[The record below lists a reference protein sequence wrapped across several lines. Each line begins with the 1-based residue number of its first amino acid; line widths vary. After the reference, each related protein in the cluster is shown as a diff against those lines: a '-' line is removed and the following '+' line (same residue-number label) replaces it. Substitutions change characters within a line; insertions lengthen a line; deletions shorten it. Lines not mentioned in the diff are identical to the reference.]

1 MFWINVR
8 PKRPIP
14 APKLIKLF
22 CQSDKDAQLDDYE
35 LVANDL
41 SERSD
46 SQTSAVSLPQ
56 SPFAFC
62 VRYLRIYGWVV
73 VFILLFEAGQSAC
86 SILLPYAIKQIMDTV
101 AAVNAN
107 GGDLWNLLKTP
118 LWLFAGL
125 NLGVLLFSR
134 ASGTI
139 LVMLGPALR
148 RRIRRELFQHLQRHS
163 QRYFLSNFAGSLSNR
178 IAEVSMS
185 VAHTLWTIMFDFWP
199 LAISFIVS
207 LYLLSAVHLK
217 LALTLAAWVIS
228 YVAISYWLA
237 TKCRVYAR
245 RFAAARSVVSGKIVD
260 SVSNI
265 MNAKL
270 FARRDFEKRYLE
282 HYLDLEVAR
291 ARETYWFMEWIR
303 WFQYSAAMILMIGIV
318 GYALVIWANNG
329 MTVGEFTM
337 AASLSLL
344 LIEQAR
350 GLSRRFLEF
359 FEYIGNINDGV
370 NIIVIPHEVV
380 DHSTRALVV
389 HNASIEID
397 KLDFAYVENKLVF
410 KNLCLTIAAGEKVG
424 LVGFSGSGKSSL
436 LNLILRLFEPQGG
449 EIRVDG
455 QNIAQVTQESLRDNI
470 AMIPQD
476 PMLFHRSLMENI
488 RYGRLTASDDEVVE
502 AAKRAH
508 AHEFIIETED
518 GYNSLVGERG
528 VKLSGGQRQRIALA
542 RAILKNAP
550 ILLLDEATS
559 SLDSVTERHI
569 QDSLHYLMQD
579 KTVLVIAHRLST
591 LSHLDRII
599 VFHEGK
605 IIEDGFARRTARA
618 RRALCG
624 NVVHAGGRIF
634 ARRRHRHIKYRPRRL
649 GGNEQWNSA

>member
-1 MFWINVR
+1 MQVEENEHITELEASSGA
-8 PKRPIP
+8 IS
-14 APKLIKLF
+14 AALE
-22 CQSDKDAQLDDYE
+22 QGDAKALD
-35 LVANDL
+35 
-41 SERSD
+41 
-46 SQTSAVSLPQ
+46 LPQ
-56 SPFAFC
+56 SPFPFC
-62 VRYLRIYGWVV
+62 LRYLKVYGWVV
-73 VFILLFEAGQSAC
+73 ACILVFEAGQSAC
-86 SILLPYAIKQIMDTV
+86 SMLLPYAIKQIMDTV
-101 AAVNAN
+101 AAAGAGSDNI
-107 GGDLWNLLKTP
+107 WQLLSTP

-125 NLGVLLFSR
+125 NLGVVLFSR

-139 LVMLGPALR
+139 LVMLGPAIR
-148 RRIRRELFQHLQRHS
+148 RRIRRELFQHLQQHS

-185 VAHTLWTIMFDFWP
+185 VAHTLWTILFDFWP
-199 LAISFIVS
+199 LAISFFVS
-207 LYLLSAVHLK
+207 FYLLSTVHLQ
-217 LALTLAAWVIS
+217 LALTLAAWVVS
-228 YVAISYWLA
+228 YVLISYWLA

-245 RFAAARSVVSGKIVD
+245 KFAAARSVVSGKIVD

-270 FARRDFEKRYLE
+270 FARRDFEKQYLE
-282 HYLDLEVAR
+282 HYLGLEVSR

-303 WFQYSAAMILMIGIV
+303 WFQYTAAMILMLGIV
-318 GYALVIWANNG
+318 GYALVIWADDG

-337 AASLSLL
+337 AASLSLM

-380 DHSTRALVV
+380 DNSAQQLTVNDAR
-389 HNASIEID
+389 IDID
-397 KLDFAYVENKLVF
+397 KIDFEYVTGKSVF
-410 KNLCLTIAAGEKVG
+410 KDLTLNVSAGEKIG

-455 QNIAQVTQESLRDNI
+455 QNIAAVSQESLRASI

-476 PMLFHRSLMENI
+476 PMLFHRSLRENI
-488 RYGRLTASDDEVVE
+488 RYGNLQASEQEVVE
-502 AAKRAH
+502 AAKKAH
-508 AHEFIIETED
+508 AHEFIIETEE
-518 GYNSLVGERG
+518 GYDSLVGERG

-569 QDSLHYLMQD
+569 QDSLSYLMQD

-591 LSHLDRII
+591 LAHLDRII

-605 IIEDGFARRTARA
+605 IIEDGNHNELLAKDGHYATMWAMQ
-618 RRALCG
+618 
-624 NVVHAGGRIF
+624 AGGF
-634 ARRRHRHIKYRPRRL
+634 LPD
-649 GGNEQWNSA
+649 EQPDS

>member
-1 MFWINVR
+1 M
-8 PKRPIP
+8 P
-14 APKLIKLF
+14 
-22 CQSDKDAQLDDYE
+22 SDVNQKDQMTDYE
-35 LVANDL
+35 LSSQEIAASLDEKQL
-41 SERSD
+41 SSIE
-46 SQTSAVSLPQ
+46 LPR

-62 VRYLRIYGWVV
+62 VRYLKIYALVV
-73 VFILLFEAGQSAC
+73 GFIVIFEAGQSAC
-86 SILLPYAIKQIMDTV
+86 SMLLPYAIKQIMDTV
-101 AAVNAN
+101 GAA
-107 GGDLWNLLKTP
+107 GGDTENIWVMLSTS

-125 NLGVLLFSR
+125 NLGVVLFSR

-148 RRIRRELFQHLQRHS
+148 RRIRRELFQHLQQHS

-185 VAHTLWTIMFDFWP
+185 VAHTLWTILFDFWP
-199 LAISFIVS
+199 LAISFCVS
-207 LYLLSAVHLK
+207 FYLLSGVHLK
-217 LALTLAAWVIS
+217 LALTLAAWVVS

-245 RFAAARSVVSGKIVD
+245 KFAAARSVVSGKIVD

-270 FARRDFEKRYLE
+270 FARRDFEKEYLE
-282 HYLDLEVAR
+282 HYLDLEVSR

-303 WFQYSAAMILMIGIV
+303 WFQYTAAMILMLGIV
-318 GYALVIWANNG
+318 GYALAIWAEDG

-370 NIIVIPHEVV
+370 NIIAVPHEVV
-380 DHSTRALVV
+380 DTSSEHLIVNKAR
-389 HNASIEID
+389 IEID
-397 KLDFAYVENKLVF
+397 NIGFEYVKGKPVF
-410 KNLCLTIAAGEKVG
+410 DRLSININAGEKVG

-436 LNLILRLFEPQGG
+436 LNLILRLFEPQSG

-455 QNIAQVTQESLRDNI
+455 QNVTNVTQESLRANI

-488 RYGRLTASDDEVVE
+488 RYGRLDASDEEVIE
-502 AAKRAH
+502 AAKKAH
-508 AHEFIIETED
+508 AHEFIIETEA
-518 GYNSLVGERG
+518 GYESLVGERG

-542 RAILKNAP
+542 RAILKSSP

-569 QDSLHYLMQD
+569 QDSLSYLMED

-599 VFHEGK
+599 VFHEGRVV
-605 IIEDGFARRTARA
+605 EDGTHAELLAQDGHYATMWAMQ
-618 RRALCG
+618 
-624 NVVHAGGRIF
+624 AGGF
-634 ARRRHRHIKYRPRRL
+634 LPDEL
-649 GGNEQWNSA
+649 PEN